1 MATAFAGWRWLRQCG
16 WRCPDCIVPQGVFSC
31 LCSGIDASLPT
42 RFELWI
48 PFSIIWRM
56 WRLRGERRER
66 RQSVRRFW
74 MEFDLKSEPTLSA
87 QRRSRPW
94 DARCTLDSTLRR
106 VLYSKRKSKDI
117 SLSPQ
122 STHQCV
128 ITNRRKRRSTLGH
141 WASGVWL
148 HFTTFGGA
156 MWEVKKTFS
165 QSPWHFAGREWSW
178 KVELSLCL
186 DCNFTPSVRNAA
198 RKCEICQ
205 TKAWNIS
212 PGPCRAFYAIFI
224 QLGRLLANHHHK
236 PSSMQISFSL

>member
-1 MATAFAGWRWLRQCG
+1 MTSTLWMTMPRLYCAAGSFLLPLLRNWRFTSYSIRALNT
-16 WRCPDCIVPQGVFSC
+16 VFHN
-31 LCSGIDASLPT
+31 LTHVTI
-42 RFELWI
+42 E
-48 PFSIIWRM
+48 
-56 WRLRGERRER
+56 GERRER

-128 ITNRRKRRSTLGH
+128 ITNRRKRRSTLDH

-178 KVELSLCL
+178 KVELSLSLCL
-186 DCNFTPSVRNAA
+186 DCNFTPSVRTLLGSVKYAKPKREISALAPVA
-198 RKCEICQ
+198 RFMQFLYNSAVSWRI
-205 TKAWNIS
+205 TITS
-212 PGPCRAFYAIFI
+212 RVRCRFRFLY
-224 QLGRLLANHHHK
+224 
-236 PSSMQISFSL
+236 SSAYR

>member
-1 MATAFAGWRWLRQCG
+1 MTSTLWMTMPRLYCAAGSFLLPLLRN
-16 WRCPDCIVPQGVFSC
+16 RRFTSYSIRALNTVFHN
-31 LCSGIDASLPT
+31 LTHVTI
-42 RFELWI
+42 E
-48 PFSIIWRM
+48 
-56 WRLRGERRER
+56 GERRER

-128 ITNRRKRRSTLGH
+128 ITNRRKRRSTLDH

-178 KVELSLCL
+178 KVELSLSL
-186 DCNFTPSVRNAA
+186 SWLQFYSKRSNAA